1 MARPSRVTVRGTAD
15 LKRALARLSAKM
27 PQAVQ
32 KALTQAA
39 LNVERGA
46 KQRCPVDTGRLRASI
61 THRAEADRAE
71 VFTVVEYAPY
81 VEHGTS
87 RRAASPFLFPAA
99 EEERPEY
106 ERRIREA
113 AKKVLP

>member
-1 MARPSRVTVRGTAD
+1 MGSAELA
-15 LKRALARLSAKM
+15 RALTKLSLEM
-27 PQAVQ
+27 PQAVE
-32 KALTQAA
+32 KALTAAA

-61 THRAEADRAE
+61 THRVEADRAE

-81 VEHGTS
+81 VEFGTS
-87 RRAASPFLFPAA
+87 RRAASPFLAPAA

-106 ERRIREA
+106 ERRIRDA
-113 AKKVLP
+113 VRKVLE